1 MDGDM
6 IIGLAKVTEAAAIRS
21 AKLVGRGDKN
31 EADGVAVDGMN
42 DAFASMPIRGTV
54 VIGEGELDEAPM
66 LYIGQ
71 KVGKWEMDMPEMDIA
86 VDPVDGTTLIAKGLS
101 HGIAVVAMGKKGT
114 LLHAPDM
121 YMEKIAVGRGAKGV
135 IDIGKSPIE
144 NMINTAKALGK
155 DVRELTVLLQDRD
168 RHNYII
174 EDARRIGA
182 KVKVFGEGDVE
193 AILTCGL
200 ENLGVDIFMGT
211 GGAPEG
217 VIAAAAIKCL
227 GGDMQCRL
235 KPYTTEEIN
244 RCFEMGIKDIGKMF
258 TLDDL
263 VKGDEVYFS
272 ATGITKCEFLDGVIF
287 NNNQAITY
295 TMVMN
300 LKDRTTRFIKTMRSN
315 IVSYK
320 NK

>member
-1 MDGDM
+1 MSDGDM
-6 IIGLAKVTEAAAIRS
+6 IIGLARVTEAAAIRS

-31 EADGVAVDGMN
+31 EADGAAVDGMN
-42 DAFASMPIRGTV
+42 NAFASMPIRGAV

-71 KVGKWEMDMPEMDIA
+71 KVGKWGMDMPEMDIA

-101 HGIAVVAMGKKGT
+101 HGIAVVAMGTKGS

-121 YMEKIAVGRGAKGV
+121 YMEKIAVGKGAKGA
-135 IDIGKSPIE
+135 IDIEKSPME
-144 NMINTAKALGK
+144 NMINTAKVLGK

-174 EDARRIGA
+174 EAARKIGA

-200 ENLGVDIFMGT
+200 ENLEVDMFMGT

-217 VIAAAAIKCL
+217 VIAAAGIKCL
-227 GGDMQCRL
+227 DGDMQCKL
-235 KPYTTEEIN
+235 KAHTTEEIN
-244 RCFEMGIKDIGKMF
+244 RCFEMGIKDINKVF

-263 VKGDEVYFS
+263 VKGHEIYFS
-272 ATGITKCEFLDGVIF
+272 ATGITRCEFLDSVIF
-287 NNNQAITY
+287 SKNQIVTH
-295 TMVMN
+295 TMVMS
-300 LKDRTTRFIKTMRSN
+300 LKDKAIRFMKTMRSN
-315 IVSYK
+315 NASSH
-320 NK
+320 

>member
-1 MDGDM
+1 MSDVDM
-6 IIGLAKVTEAAAIRS
+6 IIGLARVTEAAAIRS

-31 EADGVAVDGMN
+31 EADGAAVDGMN
-42 DAFASMPIRGTV
+42 DAFASMPISGTV

-71 KVGKWEMDMPEMDIA
+71 KVGKWGMDMPEMDIA

-101 HGIAVVAMGKKGT
+101 HGIAVVAMGTKGS

-121 YMEKIAVGRGAKGV
+121 YMEKIAVGKGAKGA
-135 IDIGKSPIE
+135 INIEKSPME

-174 EDARRIGA
+174 EAARKIGA

-200 ENLGVDIFMGT
+200 ENLDVDMFMGT

-217 VIAAAAIKCL
+217 VIAAAGIKCL
-227 GGDMQCRL
+227 GGDMQCKL
-235 KPYTTEEIN
+235 KPHTTEEIN
-244 RCFEMGIKDIGKMF
+244 RCFEMGIKDINKVF

-263 VKGDEVYFS
+263 VKGDEIYFS
-272 ATGITKCEFLDGVIF
+272 ATGITRCEFLDSVAF
-287 NNNQAITY
+287 SKNQIVTH
-295 TMVMN
+295 TMVMS
-300 LKDRTTRFIKTMRSN
+300 LKDKAIRFMKTMRSN
-315 IVSYK
+315 
-320 NK
+320 

>member
-21 AKLVGRGDKN
+21 ARLIGRGDKN
-31 EADGVAVDGMN
+31 EADGAAVDGMN
-42 DAFASMPIRGTV
+42 EAFASMPINGTV

-71 KVGKWEMDMPEMDIA
+71 KVGKWESNMPEMDIA

-101 HGIAVVAMGKKGT
+101 HGIAVVAMGTKGT

-121 YMEKIAVGRGAKGV
+121 YMEKIAVGRGAKGA
-135 IDIGKSPIE
+135 IDIGKSPME
-144 NMINTAKALGK
+144 NMINTAKELGK

-174 EDARRIGA
+174 EAARRIGA

-200 ENLGVDIFMGT
+200 ESLGVDIFIGT

-244 RCFEMGIKDIGKMF
+244 RCLKMGIKDINKVL
-258 TLDDL
+258 TLDNL
-263 VKGDEVYFS
+263 VKGEDIYFS

-287 NNNQAITY
+287 NNNQAITH

-315 IVSYK
+315 IVS
-320 NK
+320 

>member
-31 EADGVAVDGMN
+31 EADGAAVDGMN

-101 HGIAVVAMGKKGT
+101 HGIAVVAMGTKGT

-121 YMEKIAVGRGAKGV
+121 YMEKIAVGRGAKGA
-135 IDIGKSPIE
+135 IDIGKSPME
-144 NMINTAKALGK
+144 NMINTAKELGK

-174 EDARRIGA
+174 EAARRIGA

-200 ENLGVDIFMGT
+200 ESLGVDIFIGT

-244 RCFEMGIKDIGKMF
+244 RCLKMGIKDINKVL
-258 TLDDL
+258 TLDNL
-263 VKGDEVYFS
+263 VKGEDIYFS

-287 NNNQAITY
+287 NNNQAITH

-315 IVSYK
+315 IVS
-320 NK
+320 

>member
-1 MDGDM
+1 MSDGDM
-6 IIGLAKVTEAAAIRS
+6 IIGLAKVTETAAIRS

-31 EADGVAVDGMN
+31 EADGAAVDGMN
-42 DAFASMPIRGTV
+42 DAFTSMPIRGTV

-71 KVGKWEMDMPEMDIA
+71 KVGKWEMNMPEMDIA

-101 HGIAVVAMGKKGT
+101 HGIAVVAMGTKGS

-121 YMEKIAVGRGAKGV
+121 YMEKIAVGKGARGS
-135 IDIGKSPIE
+135 IDIEKSPIE

-155 DVRELTVLLQDRD
+155 DARELTVLLQDRD

-174 EDARRIGA
+174 EAARKIGA

-200 ENLGVDIFMGT
+200 ENLDVDMFMGT

-217 VIAAAAIKCL
+217 VIAAAGIKCL
-227 GGDMQCRL
+227 DGDMQCKL

-244 RCFEMGIKDIGKMF
+244 RCFQMGIKDINKVF
-258 TLDDL
+258 TLDEL
-263 VKGDEVYFS
+263 VKGDEIYFS
-272 ATGITKCEFLDGVIF
+272 ATGITRCEFLDSVVF
-287 NNNQAITY
+287 SKNQIVTH
-295 TMVMN
+295 TIVMS
-300 LKDRTTRFIKTMRSN
+300 LKDKAVRFIKTMRSN
-315 IVSYK
+315 NDSSR
-320 NK
+320 

>member
-21 AKLVGRGDKN
+21 ARLIGRGDKN
-31 EADGVAVDGMN
+31 EADGAAVDGMN
-42 DAFASMPIRGTV
+42 EAFASMPINGTV

-66 LYIGQ
+66 FYIGQ
-71 KVGKWEMDMPEMDIA
+71 KVGKWESNMPEMDIA

-101 HGIAVVAMGKKGT
+101 HGIAVVAMGTKGT

-121 YMEKIAVGRGAKGV
+121 YMEKIAVGRGAKGA
-135 IDIGKSPIE
+135 IDIGKSPME
-144 NMINTAKALGK
+144 NMINTAKELGK

-174 EDARRIGA
+174 EAARRIGA

-200 ENLGVDIFMGT
+200 ESLGVDIFIGT

-244 RCFEMGIKDIGKMF
+244 RCLKMGIKDINKVL
-258 TLDDL
+258 TLDNL
-263 VKGDEVYFS
+263 VKGEDIYFS

-287 NNNQAITY
+287 NNNQAITH

-315 IVSYK
+315 IVS
-320 NK
+320 

>member
-1 MDGDM
+1 MSDGDM
-6 IIGLAKVTEAAAIRS
+6 IIGLARVTEAAAIRS

-31 EADGVAVDGMN
+31 EADGAAVDGMN

-71 KVGKWEMDMPEMDIA
+71 KVGKWGMDMPEMDIA

-101 HGIAVVAMGKKGT
+101 HGIAVVAMGTKGS

-121 YMEKIAVGRGAKGV
+121 YMEKIAVSKGAKGA
-135 IDIGKSPIE
+135 INIEKSPME

-174 EDARRIGA
+174 EAARKIGA

-200 ENLGVDIFMGT
+200 ENLDVDMFMGT

-217 VIAAAAIKCL
+217 VIAAAGIKCL
-227 GGDMQCRL
+227 GGDMQCKL
-235 KPYTTEEIN
+235 KPNTTEEIN
-244 RCFEMGIKDIGKMF
+244 RCFEMGIKDINKVF

-263 VKGDEVYFS
+263 VKGDEIYFS
-272 ATGITKCEFLDGVIF
+272 ATGITRCEFLDSVAF
-287 NNNQAITY
+287 SKNQIVTH
-295 TMVMN
+295 TMVMS
-300 LKDRTTRFIKTMRSN
+300 LKDKAIRFMKTMRSN
-315 IVSYK
+315 
-320 NK
+320 